1 MMQEPADLKKA
12 SRLFCCAYPFNSPK
26 LKKKM
31 DQKKLNTSWMPYT
44 VRALPVGFCDV
55 TTR

>member
-1 MMQEPADLKKA
+1 MQEPADLKKA